1 MRNYFSW
8 TIASVISLAGIGAA
22 SAADM
27 AVKARPAPVVLPYN
41 WTGCYIGG
49 NVGGKWANSTNDVF
63 VPGTIVAPDVTHSF
77 GRDNASTVIG
87 GGQVGCNWQTGA
99 WVFGIE
105 GDAQAQR
112 WSSTRT
118 TGASA
123 IPPFVPGDTFDLR
136 SDWQA
141 SVRGRVGY
149 AWDRTLLYV
158 TGGAAFTNVR
168 AGSNFIADGIF
179 PQTLASETKTLI
191 GGTVGAGV
199 EYAVG
204 SNWTVGVEGR
214 YSWYGRHT
222 FDAGSVAAAN
232 IGVGAPL
239 FVFVPAT
246 QTVRVDTAEVLLRAN
261 WKFNSGAAVVAR
273 Y

>member
-1 MRNYFSW
+1 MGQLN
-8 TIASVISLAGIGAA
+8 
-22 SAADM
+22 
-27 AVKARPAPVVLPYN
+27 
-41 WTGCYIGG
+41 
-49 NVGGKWANSTNDVF
+49 NDVF
-63 VPGTIVAPDVTHSF
+63 IPATVASPGVIATF
-77 GRDNASTVIG
+77 GHDNASTVIG

-118 TGASA
+118 AGVGA
-123 IPPFVPGDTFDLR
+123 IPPFVPGDVFDLR

-158 TGGAAFTNVR
+158 TGGAAFTNLR
-168 AGSNFIADGIF
+168 AGSNFVADGIF
-179 PQTLASETKTLI
+179 PATLASETKTLI

-214 YSWYGRHT
+214 YSWYGRQT
-222 FDAGSVAAAN
+222 FNAGSVAAAN
-232 IGVGAPL
+232 IGIGAPL

-246 QTVRVDTAEVLLRAN
+246 QTVRVDTAEVLLTAN
-261 WKFNSGAAVVAR
+261 WKFNSGPVVAK